1 MNKILEI
8 NGALVTEGEFKKFLS
23 TKYDRWDLIRFTMMD
38 TKTGTEWP
46 RDANIEEAIV
56 IVRKQMLLDKG
67 CEPKLLED
75 FEQAVRDEVWRS
87 SYEGQDESW

>member
-1 MNKILEI
+1 MIKILKI
-8 NGALVTEGEFKKFLS
+8 DDVPATEEEFKKFLS
-23 TKYDRWDLIRFTMMD
+23 TKYDRWDLIRFTMVD
-38 TKTGTEWP
+38 TNTGTTWSK
-46 RDANIEEAIV
+46 DANIEEAIV

-67 CEPKLLED
+67 CDPKQLED